1 MKPSSPTT
9 SERDVVLFHDGGKLG
24 QKTAARLKQ
33 AFEIAGVDPT
43 DPKAPRVAANAAV
56 VALTKFPSSLL
67 PALTDALGAFTSAPV
82 FVFATHNAEYIDRAR
97 ALGGVIFVE
106 PLDEMALLRCVRD
119 AANAAV
125 ERTWSTL
132 NPAEAK
138 ALKTSLSSFRELI
151 KTSAKGERMPLPQV
165 NAACDTIQESLEES
179 CLDRWL
185 ESLKHHHDISFRHS
199 MFVCGSLAY
208 FSHAIGIRGEDLKE
222 LTLGGFLHDAGKA
235 KIPLAILDKAQKLD
249 DEEWAVMRTHP
260 EHSRSILMAEDGLT
274 PDIVAMAVSHH
285 ERLDGGG
292 YPDGLSGA
300 DLNDFVRLV
309 SITDVFSAL
318 TEPRPYKEP
327 MSREAALDLM
337 ATFNGH
343 LDQDLV
349 RKFREYVLDS
359 AVTVA
364 A

>member
-1 MKPSSPTT
+1 MKPLPPTP
-9 SERDVVLFHDGGKLG
+9 SERDVVLFHDGGKIG
-24 QKTAARLKQ
+24 QRTAARLKQ
-33 AFEIAGVDPT
+33 GFEIAGVDLG
-43 DPKAPRVAANAAV
+43 DAKAQRITANAAV
-56 VALTKFPSSLL
+56 IALTKFPSSLI
-67 PALTDALGAFTSAPV
+67 PALTEALATFATAPV
-82 FVFATHNAEYIDRAR
+82 FVFGTHNAEYIDRAQ
-97 ALGGVIFVE
+97 ALGGAVIVE
-106 PLDEMALLRCVRD
+106 PLDEIALLRDVR
-119 AANAAV
+119 NAVNTAV
-125 ERTWSTL
+125 ERSWSEL
-132 NPAEAK
+132 KPVEAK
-138 ALKTSLSSFRELI
+138 ALKTSLSCFRNLI
-151 KTSAKGERMPLPQV
+151 ECSAKGERMPLPQV

-179 CLDRWL
+179 SLDRWL

-249 DEEWAVMRTHP
+249 DDEWAVMRKHP
-260 EHSRSILMAEDGLT
+260 EFSRAILMAEDGLT

-292 YPDGLSGA
+292 YPDGLGGA
-300 DLNDFVRLV
+300 ELNDFVRLV

-337 ATFNGH
+337 ASFDGH